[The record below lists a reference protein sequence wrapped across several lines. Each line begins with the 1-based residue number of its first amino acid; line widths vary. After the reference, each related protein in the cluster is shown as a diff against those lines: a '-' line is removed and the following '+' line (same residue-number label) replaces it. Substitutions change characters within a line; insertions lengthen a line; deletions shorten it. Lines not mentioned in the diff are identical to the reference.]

1 VGIEVVAAAATA
13 ALPQHILDSD
23 VVLLEPFEAAISGVV
38 FSAYYLPVLKLQMSD
53 EGDSMIR
60 RHTCRRSEENSP
72 HPPKLGR
79 KKHHEVLGSLP
90 GAGTTNVE

>member
-1 VGIEVVAAAATA
+1 MGIEVVTAAATA

-23 VVLLEPFEAAISGVV
+23 VVVLEPFEVAISGVV

-53 EGDSMIR
+53 EGDSMIH

-79 KKHHEVLGSLP
+79 KKHHEDLGSLP
-90 GAGTTNVE
+90 DAETTNVE